1 MPVTKF
7 SREKKRKRPILAVF
21 RFPGRE
27 AVCAWCWTM
36 QEVADAFRAARG
48 AS

>member
-1 MPVTKF
+1 MSVVKF
-7 SREKKRKRPILAVF
+7 DRGRRRKRPILAVF

-36 QEVADAFRAARG
+36 QEVANAFRAARG
-48 AS
+48 